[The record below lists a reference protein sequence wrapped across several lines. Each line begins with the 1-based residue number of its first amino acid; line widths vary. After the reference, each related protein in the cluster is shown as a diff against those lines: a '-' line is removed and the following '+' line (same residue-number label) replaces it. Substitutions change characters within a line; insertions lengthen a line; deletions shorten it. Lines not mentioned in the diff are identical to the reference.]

1 MRDYITIKHETFT
14 ATLNLRE
21 VHQLTVP
28 QWRRLLK
35 LAVRQLWDNAGN
47 LRLAMEWLEE
57 AGIPG
62 ARDRVTEAEKDIDT
76 DTWPTKG
83 LSPDER
89 EAARRHNAWLN
100 SRLAEAK
107 KRVQQLEK
115 LRTILTE
122 TVPEDD
128 LEYCLNNY

>member
-1 MRDYITIKHETFT
+1 MTDYITIRHETFT
-14 ATLNLRE
+14 ATLNLQELHR
-21 VHQLTVP
+21 LPVP

-47 LRLAMEWLEE
+47 LQLAMDWLEE

-62 ARDRVTEAEKDIDT
+62 AKERQTEAEKAIET
-76 DTWPTKG
+76 DTWLTKG
-83 LSPDER
+83 LSADER
-89 EAARRHNAWLN
+89 DAARRHNAWLK
-100 SRLAEAK
+100 SRLSEAK

-115 LRTILTE
+115 LRATIHE